1 MRTMTISGNLGND
14 PEIRQT
20 NSGMNVANFS
30 VAVRRNRPDKDGS
43 YNSDWVRCSL
53 FGKRADVIERYFHKG
68 NHVVV
73 TGEWGI
79 DTFQGNDGTQRT
91 NLTLNVQ
98 DFDLPDRAPQAGQSS
113 QTKQTQD
120 EPVDVSDDDLPF

>member
-1 MRTMTISGNLGND
+1 MRVMTISGNVGNE

-68 NHVVV
+68 SHVVV
-73 TGEWGI
+73 TGDWGF
-79 DTFQGNDGTQRT
+79 DTYQGNDGTQHT

-98 DFDLPDRAPQAGQSS
+98 GYDLPDRKSS
-113 QTKQTQD
+113 KKQD
-120 EPVDVSDDDLPF
+120 EPVDISDDDMPF

>member
-1 MRTMTISGNLGND
+1 MRAMTISGNLGND

-30 VAVRRNRPDKDGS
+30 VAVRRNRPDKDGNYS
-43 YNSDWVRCSL
+43 SDWVRCSL

-68 NHVVV
+68 SHVVV
-73 TGEWGI
+73 TGDWGI
-79 DTFQGNDGTQRT
+79 DTYQGNDGTQRT

-98 DFDLPDRAPQAGQSS
+98 DFDLPDRSQNGQS
-113 QTKQTQD
+113 KQPAQAD
-120 EPVDVSDDDLPF
+120 EDSIDISDDDLPF